1 MSGEQGRK
9 VTHQGTKTGT
19 EARGTKMDGHN
30 VTATCVEEDITARKS
45 ASTHVNIVTL
55 EAPTDPQS
63 VEEEEEKTGT
73 TTRRKDSGSQEAR
86 TNHHTKEYLTD
97 KELLENH

>member
-1 MSGEQGRK
+1 
-9 VTHQGTKTGT
+9 
-19 EARGTKMDGHN
+19 MDGPN
-30 VTATCVEEDITARKS
+30 ATATCVEEGTTVRKS
-45 ASTHVNIVTL
+45 ANTHVNIVTL

-73 TTRRKDSGSQEAR
+73 TTRRKDSGDQKAR
-86 TNHHTKEYLTD
+86 TKHHTKDHQTD

>member
-19 EARGTKMDGHN
+19 EARGTKVGGPS
-30 VTATCVEEDITARKS
+30 VTATYVEEGTTARKS
-45 ASTHVNIVTL
+45 ANTHVNIVTL

-73 TTRRKDSGSQEAR
+73 TTRRKI
-86 TNHHTKEYLTD
+86 
-97 KELLENH
+97 

>member
-1 MSGEQGRK
+1 
-9 VTHQGTKTGT
+9 
-19 EARGTKMDGHN
+19 MDGPN
-30 VTATCVEEDITARKS
+30 VTATCVEEGTTARKS
-45 ASTHVNIVTL
+45 ANTHVNIVTL

-73 TTRRKDSGSQEAR
+73 TTRRKDLGGQKAR
-86 TNHHTKEYLTD
+86 TKHHTKEHQTD